1 MILTKHAHA
10 TVTLISVGKSIV
22 IDPGAY
28 TPNALD
34 LLIEASSVF
43 FTHDHFDHFD
53 GEAVRAAIRLNPTLR
68 IYGPRSVTEK
78 LAGIDGHLFPLVP
91 GDLIEVDGFSISV
104 FGGNHA
110 VIHPEL
116 PGSENLAYLV
126 DNTVFHPGD
135 AYVVPGEPVGT
146 LLVPTSGPWTK
157 MGDAIDYVRAV
168 HPQRSI
174 QIHEGTLNPV
184 GIESAA
190 RFLGSD
196 GLTGIPL
203 LTLAPGES
211 VEI

>member
-10 TVTLISVGKSIV
+10 TVTLTSAGKSII

-34 LLIEASSVF
+34 LLVEASSVF
-43 FTHDHFDHFD
+43 FTHNHFDHFD
-53 GEAVRAAIRLNPTLR
+53 AEAVRAAHRLNPTLR
-68 IYGPRSVTEK
+68 VYGPRSVIEK
-78 LAGIDGHLFPLVP
+78 LAGFDGHLSPLAP
-91 GDLIEVDGFSISV
+91 GDRIEVDGFSISV
-104 FGGNHA
+104 FGGEHA

-116 PGSENLAYLV
+116 PQSENLAYLV
-126 DNTVFHPGD
+126 NGTVLHPGD
-135 AYVVPGEPVGT
+135 AYVVPGVPVGT

-174 QIHEGTLNPV
+174 QIHEGTLNAI

-190 RFLGSD
+190 RFLGAD

-203 LTLAPGES
+203 LTLAPSES